1 MDSYSFIHGDR
12 VRVYDIIK
20 IQENGVIRLPEEIA
34 TEVGIVKGAYLL
46 VEADE
51 RSKELSFERIAVPGK
66 DLAEITFILED
77 KPGTLADIALE
88 LGNNNINILFN
99 EADEIRF
106 SNLSALIAIVDM
118 SKAKI
123 SVDKLKSHFKQ
134 MKVVREVDIRQ
145 IE

>member
-1 MDSYSFIHGDR
+1 MGSSSFIHGDR

-34 TEVGIVKGAYLL
+34 TEVGIIKGAYLL

-118 SKAKI
+118 SAAKI
-123 SVDKLKSHFKQ
+123 GVEKLKSHFKQ